1 MKYTLRQLEIF
12 LAVAESNNVSRAAQT
27 LSLSQP
33 AVSGALA
40 ELEQQFDIQ
49 LFDRVGKRLKLNEA
63 GASLRA
69 EAQGVMDRAIE
80 LEDHFREND
89 EVGRLNVGATLT
101 IGNYLAVPLLAG
113 FSSLHPGSQLDLDVE
128 NTSAIAAKVR
138 NFELDIGLVE
148 GEVTDREL
156 LLEPWRADELT
167 VFCSPENPLA
177 KSGQLTDSDAK
188 NAQWIL
194 REPGS
199 GTRQTFDRAFRNFTP
214 KVRLEL
220 QHPEAIKRAVRLDL
234 GLGCLSRLT
243 LEDEFNAGSLQ
254 PLSTPGHDLQR
265 QFYFLLHRRKFLS
278 AGLKRWMAHCRES

>member
-101 IGNYLAVPLLAG
+101 IGNYLVSRCWPG
-113 FSSLHPGSQLDLDVE
+113 FPHY
-128 NTSAIAAKVR
+128 
-138 NFELDIGLVE
+138 
-148 GEVTDREL
+148 
-156 LLEPWRADELT
+156 
-167 VFCSPENPLA
+167 
-177 KSGQLTDSDAK
+177 
-188 NAQWIL
+188 
-194 REPGS
+194 
-199 GTRQTFDRAFRNFTP
+199 TP
-214 KVRLEL
+214 V
-220 QHPEAIKRAVRLDL
+220 A
-234 GLGCLSRLT
+234 S
-243 LEDEFNAGSLQ
+243 
-254 PLSTPGHDLQR
+254 
-265 QFYFLLHRRKFLS
+265 
-278 AGLKRWMAHCRES
+278 